1 MASTERRRSIGSL
14 FGKDNSLAAPGSRA
28 ASKGPASSTV
38 SIASSDRSTE
48 DLRKSTDGTRDR
60 LRGSRTNS
68 EDARSDASSSHP
80 KRMTKLFKG
89 RRKSKAS
96 RSHDDL
102 ALLDAREQVPPVP
115 AVQRP
120 GAEPRYQSDDSLG
133 LAKSVASSLLTEESD
148 MESLP
153 RVSSVSARRCNG
165 PSDTRAGQP
174 CGFSA
179 VSMDAW
185 ADHDDVWPQPSPLR
199 SRAVQGPSYPIRIL
213 SPDSRSRSALS
224 AFLPGVI
231 REPHAASS
239 SASASIPSSSSTPP
253 PKRPGISPHQSH
265 AGLLTLSSPL
275 IASETIDSVDTAKH
289 ASLTDSATSAAE
301 DAPAKH
307 PKTVDIAA
315 NKRGVSPVGKL
326 KDAFAPTRRST
337 SPKTAVETDG
347 AKEPARPSTSGGS
360 IGSLFGGKKRQ
371 DRVLDG
377 PFHASPPQLLP
388 GEATK
393 STTSPRGT
401 APKRIITQI
410 PAAPPNLLD
419 APTTFITP
427 PTPTDGNA
435 ASPTESTSS
444 TSGVQHTA
452 APSNPNIVVSP
463 SGHMISHRRVRSAT
477 NPPSKLSQSVAVP
490 LTPHPE
496 EAKTPGGTAVLPQSP
511 GASGGFFA
519 SIFSAAQ
526 NAANNIT
533 DTIANNPAS
542 KQKGVQQT
550 QKEEDTKSVGSG
562 EEVIGPETAD
572 ATAVTESEQR
582 RPAVE
587 TLGSGNLSLAH
598 LGITENNEITPMSST
613 TNVTMKA
620 DEASAKVEDMA
631 AAQAVSAAYA
641 GEKAPSIASERPRS
655 LTAVSAQTNPG
666 AATPPRQP
674 EVTDSPAASSLQRQ
688 GSIRSRI
695 SSGRRRRHRGSSAA
709 TGTTTAGGPGAST
722 TTLAPSAALNINRL
736 NGTGFA
742 VASPKRNRDFHALF
756 KSVPEDDYLIE
767 DYSAALQKEIL
778 LHGRLYVS
786 EGHLC
791 FSSNILGWV
800 TNLVISFDEVV
811 SVEKKSTAV
820 VFPNAIVIQTL
831 HARNVFA
838 SFLARDTTYDLII
851 GIWKISHPN
860 LKSSLNGVILDGGTG
875 DKTEKAES
883 VGSEDGSVQDSEDEV
898 YDEDAEDDDGMG
910 SFTEAGEGS
919 VAGSEVSAA
928 PAEARKVSGAI
939 AQAVGGG
946 GEVTDA
952 AKAATNGVAS
962 TNDFPGS
969 TSHAPT
975 ECGDGDQHYDKL
987 LIDTTIPAPL
997 GKVYSLMFGPASG
1010 VFMRKWLIEDQK
1022 SIDLQMEDDK
1032 KGLGE
1037 DKKNFNYSYIKPLN
1051 APVGPRQTKCN
1062 IAMTLEQ
1069 FDLEKAVSV
1078 QCSTGTPDVP
1088 SGSIFLTKTRYCLMW
1103 GPGNSTRLIMTFT
1116 VEWSGKSW
1124 LRGPIE
1130 KGANDGQMSYAT
1142 SITAALRT
1150 AVSASKLSGPLRV
1163 PGKPGAKG
1171 RKRSK
1176 TAILDEPAT
1185 ITAPNPSAQA
1195 KQSDWGLFDPI
1206 RSLLGPVADVLE
1218 SLFTTQII
1226 ITFLGLLLI
1235 YAWFFRGASTAVG
1248 PNQWSATQRQV
1259 AYEEIWRHEESE
1271 LWDWLEDRVALDRA
1285 RREVIESRWGGE
1297 HQTKQE
1303 QKIMPGNMKERDVD
1317 EAIRVTEER
1326 LQVLK
1331 HAVQRE
1337 RGDLRAKGKK

>member
-1 MASTERRRSIGSL
+1 MTSTQRRPSIGA
-14 FGKDNSLAAPGSRA
+14 GSLAAPGSRA
-28 ASKGPASSTV
+28 ASKGPTSSTV
-38 SIASSDRSTE
+38 SIASSDRSTD
-48 DLRKSTDGTRDR
+48 DLRRSTEGTRDK
-60 LRGSRTNS
+60 LGGSRNHS
-68 EDARSDASSSHP
+68 EDARSDTSSSHHR
-80 KRMTKLFKG
+80 RMSKLFKG
-89 RRKSKAS
+89 RRKSKTS
-96 RSHDDL
+96 RSHDDSHD
-102 ALLDAREQVPPVP
+102 LDHDHNHDRDHVPPVP
-115 AVQRP
+115 PIYRP
-120 GAEPRYQSDDSLG
+120 STEPRYQSDDSLG
-133 LAKSVASSLLTEESD
+133 LAKSVTSSLLTDDSD
-148 MESLP
+148 MESP
-153 RVSSVSARRCNG
+153 
-165 PSDTRAGQP
+165 
-174 CGFSA
+174 
-179 VSMDAW
+179 
-185 ADHDDVWPQPSPLR
+185 PL
-199 SRAVQGPSYPIRIL
+199 
-213 SPDSRSRSALS
+213 
-224 AFLPGVI
+224 
-231 REPHAASS
+231 
-239 SASASIPSSSSTPP
+239 
-253 PKRPGISPHQSH
+253 KRPGISPHQSH

-275 IASETIDSVDTAKH
+275 IASQTIDSADSAENGG
-289 ASLTDSATSAAE
+289 LTDSATHAE
-301 DAPAKH
+301 EP
-307 PKTVDIAA
+307 PTQQSKTVDIAA
-315 NKRGVSPVGKL
+315 NKRAVSPVGKL
-326 KDAFAPTRRST
+326 KDAFTPARRAT
-337 SPKTAVETDG
+337 SPKTAEETAA

-377 PFHASPPQLLP
+377 PFHASPPQLHS
-388 GEATK
+388 GEETQ
-393 STTSPRGT
+393 STTSLRGP

-410 PAAPPNLLD
+410 AAPTPHLSD

-427 PTPTDGNA
+427 PTPTDGHT

-444 TSGVQHTA
+444 RSSAQHKPA
-452 APSNPNIVVSP
+452 QSSPNVVVSP
-463 SGHMISHRRVRSAT
+463 SGNMISHRRARSVT
-477 NPPSKLSQSVAVP
+477 SPPSKLSQSITAP
-490 LTPHPE
+490 LTPHLE

-511 GASGGFFA
+511 GGPGSFFA

-533 DTIANNPAS
+533 DSITNNPVS
-542 KQKGVQQT
+542 KQKGAAQS
-550 QKEEDTKSVGSG
+550 QKEEDSKVVDGG

-572 ATAVTESEQR
+572 ATTAEDSEKR

-598 LGITENNEITPMSST
+598 LGIAESKEVSPMSST
-613 TNVTMKA
+613 GNVTMKA

-641 GEKAPSIASERPRS
+641 AEKTPSIASERPRS
-655 LTAVSAQTNPG
+655 LTAVSAQT
-666 AATPPRQP
+666 AAGTASPPRQP
-674 EVTDSPAASSLQRQ
+674 EITDSPTASSIQRQ

-695 SSGRRRRHRGSSAA
+695 SGGRRRRHRGSSAA
-709 TGTTTAGGPGAST
+709 TGISAAGGPGAST
-722 TTLAPSAALNINRL
+722 TTLAPSAALNGNRL

-831 HARNVFA
+831 HARNIFA
-838 SFLARDTTYDLII
+838 SFLSRDSTYDLII

-860 LKSSLNGVILDGGTG
+860 LKSSLNGVIVDGGTG

-883 VGSEDGSVQDSEDEV
+883 VASEECSLQDSEDDV

-910 SFTEAGEGS
+910 SYTEAGEGS
-919 VAGSEVSAA
+919 VAGSEISAA
-928 PAEARKVSGAI
+928 PAETRKVSGAI
-939 AQAVGGG
+939 SQAVGGG
-946 GEVTDA
+946 GEVADA
-952 AKAATNGVAS
+952 AKATTNGVAAS
-962 TNDFPGS
+962 NDFPGS
-969 TSHAPT
+969 ASHAPT
-975 ECGDGDQHYDKL
+975 ECGDSDQHYDKL

-1010 VFMRKWLIEDQK
+1010 VFMRKWLVEDQK
-1022 SIDLQMEDDK
+1022 SLDLQMEDDK

-1037 DKKNFNYSYIKPLN
+1037 DKKNFSYSYIKPLN

-1069 FDLEKAVSV
+1069 FDLERAVSV

-1150 AVSASKLSGPLRV
+1150 AVSAPKPSNGLRA
-1163 PGKPGAKG
+1163 PGGKPGAKG

-1176 TAILDEPAT
+1176 AAILDEPAT
-1185 ITAPNPSAQA
+1185 ISNPTPSTAT
-1195 KQSDWGLFDPI
+1195 KQSDWGLFDPL
-1206 RSLLGPVADVLE
+1206 RSLLGPVADILE
-1218 SLFTTQII
+1218 SIFSTQII
-1226 ITFLGLLLI
+1226 ITFLSLLLL
-1235 YAWFFRGASTAVG
+1235 YVWLFRGTSSSVG
-1248 PNQWSATQRQV
+1248 PNQWSAAQRQV
-1259 AYEEIWRHEESE
+1259 AYEQIWRHEESE
-1271 LWDWLEDRVALDRA
+1271 LWDWLEDRVALDRV
-1285 RREVIESRWGGE
+1285 RSEVVGSRWRGE
-1297 HQTKQE
+1297 EEKPQQQQQQQQQ
-1303 QKIMPGNMKERDVD
+1303 QKVMAANMKERDID

-1331 HAVQRE
+1331 QAVQRE
-1337 RGDLRAKGKK
+1337 RSHSRAKEKK